1 VKFDRAAAP
10 NAELHYSA
18 SGYCD
23 SALSAVRDICNEV
36 AGTDAVKAKIKRI
49 TCGFGAK
56 RTIALKNGALDDKIN
71 FSSVNDYDFVI
82 EYLRNNL

>member
-1 VKFDRAAAP
+1 MKIDRAAAP

-18 SGYCD
+18 RATATARFPRC
-23 SALSAVRDICNEV
+23 ATFCNEV

-49 TCGFGAK
+49 TCGFE

>member
-1 VKFDRAAAP
+1 MKIDRAAAP
-10 NAELHYSA
+10 NAS
-18 SGYCD
+18 CTT
-23 SALSAVRDICNEV
+23 ALGLLRQRAFRGARHLQQV